1 MNDLSY
7 SLPNGLG
14 RVVFTAEV
22 LKKMDSYKQI
32 RFFSKESGGQL
43 FASFEDDTIRVVDA
57 TGPRKFDKRSK
68 FGFFPHRQTEQIE
81 IHNKYIKEHI
91 HFVGDW
97 HTHPEKIPTP
107 STCDQESVVKI
118 MEESRHDLQGI
129 LLVIVG
135 TVGFPSCLYVGYQT
149 KTELY
154 TLGFLS

>member
-14 RVVFTAEV
+14 RVVFTANVVEK
-22 LKKMDSYKQI
+22 LHSYKQT

-43 FASFEDDTIRVVDA
+43 FASFEDDIIRVFEI

-68 FGFFPHRQTEQIE
+68 FSFFPHRKTEQIE

-97 HTHPEKIPTP
+97 HTHPEKTP
-107 STCDQESVVKI
+107 KPSNCDQESVAKI
-118 MEESRHDLQGI
+118 MEESRHSLQGI
-129 LLVIVG
+129 FLVIVG
-135 TVGFPSCLYVGYQT
+135 TVDFPDCLYVGYQT